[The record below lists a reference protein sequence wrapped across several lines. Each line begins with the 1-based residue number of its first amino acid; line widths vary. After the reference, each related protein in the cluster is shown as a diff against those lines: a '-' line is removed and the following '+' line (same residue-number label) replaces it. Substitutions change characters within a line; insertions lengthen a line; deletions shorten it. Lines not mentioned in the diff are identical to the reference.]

1 MMFISK
7 KKTSIKQMRS
17 FAFHF
22 GADRYRRYIGRAFLH
37 SIYMLVVHYMITF
50 LREDQWEVL

>member
-1 MMFISK
+1 
-7 KKTSIKQMRS
+7 MRS